1 MGKRAEGCLALI
13 QKRMRAIRR
22 VLIAVT
28 LTTLATALPAALLP
42 STAVAADDGMNGV
55 TDGGTSGTAT
65 TPSFASQPL
74 HQVFTVTGGKEME
87 ALKCSTPQRR
97 KTPERKPALSSS
109 DPQRQDPVPAGS
121 EEEIIP
127 LTEAEESEMLK
138 QALAP
143 PSPDELRRNLPKSE
157 WIKKFH
163 ATLASASRQ
172 RIARIGLWGGSH
184 MAAEFF
190 SSELRQALQERYGAG
205 GAGHI
210 NLLYGRPG
218 LNLPVSAFC
227 RSGEWR
233 EEIPPR
239 TINSPKIISG
249 LGLYA
254 MTSMASHAALEA
266 DLRSTYAK
274 YRAQQV
280 TLHFLRQ
287 PAGGSFDVIIDGE
300 KLGTLDTDGP
310 SAIGSV
316 EIKSA
321 LPMSRIEMRV
331 TDSKHVT
338 LLGLF
343 SEDQQGAVL
352 DNFGI
357 AGAAGN
363 YWRTVEPDFFKAAL
377 TDRNYD
383 AVILAYG
390 TNDVTG
396 KTWNP
401 ERYRQDYRQTLIA
414 MRTALPQ
421 AACILI
427 PPGDRVTRFTVKKIV
442 KVKVGKHKTVN
453 KTQVTTHYDLQTY
466 PARHAQVAAIQRE
479 LGDEYQCMVWD
490 MSLVMRDMGGAYA
503 LMNRSPPWM
512 ASDLIHLTPAG
523 YREMARRFIGWLE
536 LSAGKA
542 P

>member
-1 MGKRAEGCLALI
+1 MTRRKMACRSLI
-13 QKRMRAIRR
+13 QRLMPVMMMA
-22 VLIAVT
+22 LMPA
-28 LTTLATALPAALLP
+28 LAASADDTENG
-42 STAVAADDGMNGV
+42 VAA
-55 TDGGTSGTAT
+55 TI
-65 TPSFASQPL
+65 PASSQAL
-74 HQVFTVTGGKEME
+74 HQVFNVIGGREME

-97 KTPERKPALSSS
+97 KTPERKPTLTVN
-109 DPQRQDPVPAGS
+109 DPQRQDPAPAGS
-121 EEEIIP
+121 VEEIIP
-127 LTEAEESEMLK
+127 LSEAEETEMLK
-138 QALAP
+138 KALAP

-163 ATLASASRQ
+163 ATLTSVSRQ
-172 RIARIGLWGGSH
+172 RVARIGLWGGSH

-205 GAGHI
+205 GAGHV

-239 TINSPKIISG
+239 TVNSPKIIAG

-254 MTSMASHAALEA
+254 MTSMSPHAALEA
-266 DLRSTYAK
+266 DLRSTHAK

-287 PAGGSFDVIIDGE
+287 PEGGSFDLIVDGE
-300 KLGTLDTDGP
+300 KLGTLDTQGP
-310 SAIGSV
+310 QAIGIV

-331 TDSKHVT
+331 TEAKHVT

-343 SEDQQGAVL
+343 AEDNQGAVL

-363 YWRTVEPDFFKAAL
+363 YWRSVEPDFFKAAL
-377 TDRNYD
+377 NDRIYD

-414 MRTALPQ
+414 MRAAFPQ

-442 KVKVGKHKTVN
+442 KVKVNKRKTVN

-466 PARHAQVAAIQRE
+466 PERHAKAAAIQRE
-479 LGDEYQCMVWD
+479 LGDEYQCVVWD
-490 MSLVMRDMGGAYA
+490 ISLVMREMGGAYA
-503 LMNRSPPWM
+503 LMKRSPPWM
-512 ASDLIHLTPAG
+512 ANDLIHLTPAG

-536 LSAGKA
+536 LAGGKT

>member
-1 MGKRAEGCLALI
+1 MTSRKAGCLLQV
-13 QKRMRAIRR
+13 QKRMWAMRH
-22 VLIAVT
+22 VL
-28 LTTLATALPAALLP
+28 LTVLMSGPIPTLAA
-42 STAVAADDGMNGV
+42 AADGSANDATN
-55 TDGGTSGTAT
+55 TYT
-65 TPSFASQPL
+65 TPTPAGSQAL
-74 HQVFTVTGGKEME
+74 HQMFTVIGGKDME

-97 KTPERKPALSSS
+97 KTPELKPTPTVNDS
-109 DPQRQDPVPAGS
+109 QRQDPAPAGS
-121 EEEIIP
+121 DEEIIP
-127 LTEAEESEMLK
+127 LTEAEERVMLK
-138 QALAP
+138 KALAP
-143 PSPDELRRNLPKSE
+143 PSTNDLRRNLPKSE

-163 ATLASASRQ
+163 ETLASASRE
-172 RIARIGLWGGSH
+172 RVARIGLWGGSH
-184 MAAEFF
+184 MSAEFF
-190 SSELRQALQERYGAG
+190 SSELRYALQERYGAG

-218 LNLPVSAFC
+218 LNLPVTSFC

-233 EEIPPR
+233 EELPPR
-239 TINSPKIISG
+239 TINSPKISAG

-254 MTSMASHAALEA
+254 MTSVTSNAALEA
-266 DLRSTYAK
+266 DLRSSQAR
-274 YRAQQV
+274 YRAQQI

-287 PAGGSFDVIIDGE
+287 PEGGSFELIVDGE
-300 KLGTLDTDGP
+300 TLGTIETQGP
-310 SAIGSV
+310 QAIGIV
-316 EIKSA
+316 DIKSA
-321 LPMSRIEMRV
+321 LPMSRIEVRV
-331 TDSKHVT
+331 TESKRVT

-343 SEDQQGAVL
+343 AEDLQGAVL

-363 YWRTVEPDFFKAAL
+363 YWRTVEPEFFTAAL
-377 TDRNYD
+377 TDRTYD

-414 MRTALPQ
+414 MRAALPQ

-427 PPGDRVTRFTVKKIV
+427 PPGDRVTRYTVKKNV
-442 KVKVGKHKTVN
+442 KVKVGKRKTVN
-453 KTQVTTHYDLQTY
+453 KTQITTHYDLQTY
-466 PARHAQVAAIQRE
+466 PARHAQAAAIQRE

-490 MSLVMRDMGGAYA
+490 MSLVMREMGGAYA
-503 LMNRSPPWM
+503 LMKRSPPWM
-512 ASDLIHLTPAG
+512 ANDLIHLTPAG

-536 LSAGKA
+536 LASGKT